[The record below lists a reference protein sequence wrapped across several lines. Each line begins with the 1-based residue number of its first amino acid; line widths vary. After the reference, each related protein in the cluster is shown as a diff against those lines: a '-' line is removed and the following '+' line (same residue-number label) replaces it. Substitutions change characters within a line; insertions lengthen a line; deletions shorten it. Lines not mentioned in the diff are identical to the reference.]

1 MTAMFKLFT
10 YSFYVYCICISFY
23 SNSANTYYKCVT
35 EKGTTFSQFPCD
47 NDATVYKVHT
57 TTNQQTGPKVDY
69 TKQLNELE
77 RERLLSGLQAE
88 LRSNNHK
95 LTILEREKER
105 AEYKQQQ
112 RLNHILANDDKKR
125 ITSDITKKLKV
136 INKEYKKDV
145 SAITKRIKSLE
156 KKINSYK

>member
-1 MTAMFKLFT
+1 MFKLF
-10 YSFYVYCICISFY
+10 SCAFYISCILISFN

-35 EKGTTFSQFPCD
+35 EKGTIFSQFPCD
-47 NDATVYKVHT
+47 NNATVYKINT
-57 TTNQQTGPKVDY
+57 TTNQQCGPKVDY

-77 RERLLSGLQAE
+77 RERLLNDLHAE
-88 LRSNNHK
+88 LRSNNYK
-95 LTILEREKER
+95 LSILDREKER

-125 ITSDITKKLKV
+125 ITRDITKKLKV

-145 SAITKRIKSLE
+145 SAITARIKKLE
-156 KKINSYK
+156 KKIKSYQ